1 MVDFVRHRSTMIGMG
16 LIGMGVI
23 GMGVIGM
30 GAISIGSATATI
42 GDTCVSFSLSMILSV
57 KRVCILGAV
66 YILNLA
72 FMGYGQGAFGQ
83 DSSSAIALLPQ
94 ASQGYVRVIDMP
106 RLRERWSTTELAKF
120 AKDPALKSFWE
131 DQRQDI
137 ETRLADAGWQLN
149 IEAAKLAEV
158 ASGEAVLSWISNPEN
173 RRKPYALA
181 LIVDVAGRT
190 KDTEALL
197 ASVDQQLKS
206 KGATAKSLKV
216 GGETV
221 LQYTLPRKPGELLLQ
236 ETFYSVAKDRLIA
249 SDDLALVGKMLAA
262 QAKPS
267 TDSLSLDADYQTAIQ
282 RVDGL
287 LNSGEIEYF
296 VRPIGLAR
304 VIREISGKR
313 EGSRSTDVLKVLEDQ
328 GFGHFRAVAGRVAV
342 GQGGLDMLHQ
352 GAVLAPKPLPGSA
365 SIVNTPNEVSWT
377 LPDWIGGDVSTLVN
391 ICWNIQESF
400 WKSEGLMDGLADS
413 PGVFKQFVKGMA
425 ENETGP
431 KVDIAKEVLPYLTN
445 DIISMSDCKEPIT
458 VDSRRTMI
466 ALRVTEPEKLFKV
479 LERVMNNEPDAKLVE
494 FNGHK
499 LWKVVREDSDEALEI
514 SGGDLGS
521 DFGDFGDQPT
531 QSKAEEE
538 PWLSNWAITIYGDRL
553 MFASHA
559 ELIQDSIV
567 QAKSGNP
574 SPLANDIEYVR
585 ARKKI
590 EELANGRNGCS
601 WQVLRSDLSYRVQYE
616 LFREGKLPQSQSM
629 AATILERLTQPKKEL
644 RGKEKQRID
653 GTKLPPFDQIRGYL
667 QPGGTMFESTED
679 GWIYTGFLLSAP
691 K

>member
-1 MVDFVRHRSTMIGMG
+1 M
-16 LIGMGVI
+16 
-23 GMGVIGM
+23 
-30 GAISIGSATATI
+30 
-42 GDTCVSFSLSMILSV
+42 SFSLSKIPSV
-57 KRVCILGAV
+57 KRFCLLSLV
-66 YILNLA
+66 YILNVA
-72 FMGYGQGAFGQ
+72 FLGYGPGVFGQ
-83 DSSSAIALLPQ
+83 ETTSVITLLPK
-94 ASQGYVRVIDMP
+94 AAQGYVRVIDMP
-106 RLRERWSTTELAKF
+106 RLRERWDTTELAKF

-149 IEAAKLAEV
+149 IEAARLVDV
-158 ASGEAVLSWISNPEN
+158 ASGEAVLSWIANPEN

-190 KDTEALL
+190 KDTEELL
-197 ASVDQQLKS
+197 ASVDKQLKG

-216 GGETV
+216 GAETV

-236 ETFYSVAKDRLIA
+236 ETFYSIAKDRLIA
-249 SDDLALVGKMLAA
+249 SDDLALVEKMLAA
-262 QAKPS
+262 QVKPS
-267 TDSLSLDADYQTAIQ
+267 ADSLVEDTDYQTAIK

-287 LNSGEIEYF
+287 LNRGEIEYF

-328 GFGHFRAVAGRVAV
+328 GFGHFRAVAGRVEV
-342 GQGGLDMLHQ
+342 GAEGMDMLHQ
-352 GAVLAPKPLPGSA
+352 GAVIAPKPLPGSA
-365 SIVNTPNEVSWT
+365 AIVNTPNEVSWK
-377 LPDWIGGDVSTLVN
+377 LPDWIGGDVSAMIN

-445 DIISMSDCKEPIT
+445 DIISLSDCKEPIT

-466 ALRVTEPEKLFKV
+466 ALRVLEPEKLFKV

-494 FNGHK
+494 FEGHK
-499 LWKVVREDSDEALEI
+499 LWKVVREDSAEGLEI
-514 SGGDLGS
+514 DAGDLGA
-521 DFGDFGDQPT
+521 DFGEFGDQPM
-531 QSKAEEE
+531 QSKPEDE
-538 PWLSNWAITIYGDRL
+538 PWLSNWAITIYGDQL

-559 ELIQDSIV
+559 ELIQDCIL
-567 QAKSGNP
+567 QAKSGKA
-574 SPLANDIEYVR
+574 SPLASDVEYVR
-585 ARKKI
+585 ARKAI
-590 EELANGRNGCS
+590 EQLANGRTGCS

-629 AATILERLTQPKKEL
+629 AATIMERLTQPKKEL
-644 RGKEKQRID
+644 RGKEKQQID

-667 QPGGTMFESTED
+667 QPGGMMFESTDD
-679 GWIYTGFLLSAP
+679 GWVYTGFLLSAP

>member
-1 MVDFVRHRSTMIGMG
+1 M
-16 LIGMGVI
+16 
-23 GMGVIGM
+23 
-30 GAISIGSATATI
+30 
-42 GDTCVSFSLSMILSV
+42 SFSLSKIPSV
-57 KRVCILGAV
+57 KRFCLLSLV
-66 YILNLA
+66 YILNLV
-72 FMGYGQGAFGQ
+72 FLGYGQAVIGQ
-83 DSSSAIALLPQ
+83 ETTSVITLLPK
-94 ASQGYVRVIDMP
+94 AAQGYVRVIDMP
-106 RLRERWSTTELAKF
+106 RLRERWDTTELAKF

-149 IEAAKLAEV
+149 IEAARLVDV
-158 ASGEAVLSWISNPEN
+158 ASGEAVLSWIANPEN

-190 KDTEALL
+190 KDTEELL
-197 ASVDQQLKS
+197 ASVDKQLKG

-216 GGETV
+216 GAETV

-236 ETFYSVAKDRLIA
+236 ETFYSIAKDRLIA
-249 SDDLALVGKMLAA
+249 SDDLALVEKMLAA
-262 QAKPS
+262 QVKPS
-267 TDSLSLDADYQTAIQ
+267 ADSLVEDTDYQTAIK

-287 LNSGEIEYF
+287 LNRGEIEYF

-328 GFGHFRAVAGRVAV
+328 GFGHFRAVAGRVEV
-342 GQGGLDMLHQ
+342 GAEGMDMLHQ
-352 GAVLAPKPLPGSA
+352 GAVIAPKPLPGSA
-365 SIVNTPNEVSWT
+365 AIVNTPNEVSWK
-377 LPDWIGGDVSTLVN
+377 LPDWIGGDVSAMIN

-445 DIISMSDCKEPIT
+445 DIISLSDCKEPIT

-466 ALRVTEPEKLFKV
+466 ALRVLEPEKLFKV

-494 FNGHK
+494 FEGHK
-499 LWKVVREDSDEALEI
+499 LWKVVREDSAEGLEI
-514 SGGDLGS
+514 DAGDLGA
-521 DFGDFGDQPT
+521 DFGEFGDQPM
-531 QSKAEEE
+531 QSKPEDE
-538 PWLSNWAITIYGDRL
+538 PWLSNWAITIYGDQL

-559 ELIQDSIV
+559 ELIQDCIL
-567 QAKSGNP
+567 QAKSGKP
-574 SPLANDIEYVR
+574 SPLASDVEYVR
-585 ARKKI
+585 ARQAI
-590 EELANGRNGCS
+590 EQLANGRTGCS

-629 AATILERLTQPKKEL
+629 AATIMERLTQPKKEL
-644 RGKEKQRID
+644 RGKEKQQID

-667 QPGGTMFESTED
+667 QPGGMMFESTDD
-679 GWIYTGFLLSAP
+679 GWVYTGFLLSAP

>member
-1 MVDFVRHRSTMIGMG
+1 M
-16 LIGMGVI
+16 
-23 GMGVIGM
+23 
-30 GAISIGSATATI
+30 
-42 GDTCVSFSLSMILSV
+42 SFSLSKIPSV
-57 KRVCILGAV
+57 KRFCLLSLV
-66 YILNLA
+66 YILNVVFL
-72 FMGYGQGAFGQ
+72 GYGQGVIGQ
-83 DSSSAIALLPQ
+83 ETTSVITLLPK
-94 ASQGYVRVIDMP
+94 AAQGYVRVIDMP
-106 RLRERWSTTELAKF
+106 RLRERWDTTELAKF

-149 IEAAKLAEV
+149 IEAARLVDV
-158 ASGEAVLSWISNPEN
+158 ASGEAVLSWIANPEN

-190 KDTEALL
+190 KDTEEML
-197 ASVDQQLKS
+197 ASVDKQLKG

-216 GGETV
+216 GAETV

-236 ETFYSVAKDRLIA
+236 ETFYSIAKDRLIA
-249 SDDLALVGKMLAA
+249 SDDLALVEKMLAA
-262 QAKPS
+262 QVKPS
-267 TDSLSLDADYQTAIQ
+267 ADSLVEDTDYQTAIK

-287 LNSGEIEYF
+287 LNRGEIEYF

-328 GFGHFRAVAGRVAV
+328 GFGHFRAVAGRVEV
-342 GQGGLDMLHQ
+342 GADGMDMLHQ
-352 GAVLAPKPLPGSA
+352 GAVIAPKPLPGSA
-365 SIVNTPNEVSWT
+365 AIVNTPNEVSWK
-377 LPDWIGGDVSTLVN
+377 LPDWIGGDVSAMIN

-445 DIISMSDCKEPIT
+445 DIISLSDCKEPIT

-466 ALRVTEPEKLFKV
+466 ALRVLEPEKLFKV

-494 FNGHK
+494 FEGHK
-499 LWKVVREDSDEALEI
+499 LWKVVREDSAEGLEI
-514 SGGDLGS
+514 DAGDLGA
-521 DFGDFGDQPT
+521 DFGEFGDQPM
-531 QSKAEEE
+531 QSKPEDE
-538 PWLSNWAITIYGDRL
+538 PWLSNWAITIYGDQL

-559 ELIQDSIV
+559 ELIQDCIL
-567 QAKSGNP
+567 QAKSGKP
-574 SPLANDIEYVR
+574 SPLASDVEYVR
-585 ARKKI
+585 ARQAI
-590 EELANGRNGCS
+590 EQLANGRTGCS

-629 AATILERLTQPKKEL
+629 AATIMERLTQPKKEL
-644 RGKEKQRID
+644 RGKEKQQID

-667 QPGGTMFESTED
+667 QPGGMMFESTDD
-679 GWIYTGFLLSAP
+679 GWVYTGFLLSAP

>member
-1 MVDFVRHRSTMIGMG
+1 MG
-16 LIGMGVI
+16 QESSGV
-23 GMGVIGM
+23 V
-30 GAISIGSATATI
+30 
-42 GDTCVSFSLSMILSV
+42 
-57 KRVCILGAV
+57 
-66 YILNLA
+66 N
-72 FMGYGQGAFGQ
+72 
-83 DSSSAIALLPQ
+83 LLPK
-94 ASQGYVRVIDMP
+94 AAQGYVRVIDMP
-106 RLRERWSTTELAKF
+106 RLRERWDTTELAKF
-120 AKDPALKSFWE
+120 AKDPALKSFWD

-137 ETRLADAGWQLN
+137 ESRLADAGWQLN
-149 IEAAKLAEV
+149 IEAAKLVDV
-158 ASGEAVLSWISNPEN
+158 ASGEAVLSWIANPEN

-181 LIVDVAGRT
+181 LVVDVAGRT
-190 KDTEALL
+190 KDTEELL
-197 ASVDQQLKS
+197 ASIDKQLKG
-206 KGATAKSLKV
+206 KGATAKSLKI
-216 GGETV
+216 GAETV

-249 SDDLALVGKMLAA
+249 SDDLALVEKMLAA
-262 QAKPS
+262 QVKPS
-267 TDSLSLDADYQTAIQ
+267 TDRLSEDADYQTAIK

-287 LNSGEIEYF
+287 LDQGEIEYF

-328 GFGHFRAVAGRVAV
+328 GFGHFRAVAGRVEV
-342 GQGGLDMLHQ
+342 GANGMDMLHQ
-352 GAVLAPKPLPGSA
+352 GAVIAPKPLPGSA
-365 SIVNTPNEVSWT
+365 AIVNTPNEVSWT
-377 LPDWIGGDVSTLVN
+377 LPDWIGGDVSAIVN

-431 KVDIAKEVLPYLTN
+431 KVDIAKEVLPFLTN

-479 LERVMNNEPDAKLVE
+479 LERVMNNEPDAKLIE
-494 FNGHK
+494 FEGHK
-499 LWKVVREDSDEALEI
+499 LWKVVREDSIEGLEI
-514 SGGDLGS
+514 DAGDLGA
-521 DFGDFGDQPT
+521 DFGEFGDQPM
-531 QSKAEEE
+531 QSKPEDE

-559 ELIQDSIV
+559 ELIQDSIL
-567 QAKSGNP
+567 QAKSGKP
-574 SPLANDIEYVR
+574 SPLASDMEYVR
-585 ARKKI
+585 ARKVI
-590 EELANGRNGCS
+590 EELANGRTGCS

-629 AATILERLTQPKKEL
+629 AATIMERLTQPKKEL
-644 RGKEKQRID
+644 RGKEKQQID

-667 QPGGTMFESTED
+667 QPGGMMFESTDD
-679 GWIYTGFLLSAP
+679 GWVYTGFLLSAP
-691 K
+691 Q

>member
-1 MVDFVRHRSTMIGMG
+1 M
-16 LIGMGVI
+16 
-23 GMGVIGM
+23 
-30 GAISIGSATATI
+30 
-42 GDTCVSFSLSMILSV
+42 SFSLSMIPSV
-57 KRVCILGAV
+57 KRVCVLSAV
-66 YILNLA
+66 CILNLA
-72 FMGYGQGAFGQ
+72 FTGYEPAAMGQE
-83 DSSSAIALLPQ
+83 SSGVVNLLPK
-94 ASQGYVRVIDMP
+94 AAQGYVRVIDMP
-106 RLRERWSTTELAKF
+106 RLRERWDTTELAKF
-120 AKDPALKSFWE
+120 AKDPALKSFWD

-137 ETRLADAGWQLN
+137 ESRLADAGWQLN
-149 IEAAKLAEV
+149 IEAAKLVDV
-158 ASGEAVLSWISNPEN
+158 ASGEAVLSWIANPEN

-181 LIVDVAGRT
+181 LVVDVAGRT
-190 KDTEALL
+190 KDTEELL
-197 ASVDQQLKS
+197 ASIDKQLKG
-206 KGATAKSLKV
+206 KGATAKSLKI
-216 GGETV
+216 GAETV

-249 SDDLALVGKMLAA
+249 SDDLALVEKMLAA
-262 QAKPS
+262 QVKPS
-267 TDSLSLDADYQTAIQ
+267 TDSLSEDADYQTAIK

-287 LNSGEIEYF
+287 LDQGEIEYF

-328 GFGHFRAVAGRVAV
+328 GFGHFRAVAGRVEV
-342 GQGGLDMLHQ
+342 GANGMDMLHQ
-352 GAVLAPKPLPGSA
+352 GAVIAPKPLPGSA
-365 SIVNTPNEVSWT
+365 AIVNTPNEVSWT
-377 LPDWIGGDVSTLVN
+377 LPDWIGGDVSAIVN

-431 KVDIAKEVLPYLTN
+431 KVDIAKEVLPFLTN

-466 ALRVTEPEKLFKV
+466 ALRVSEPEKLFKV
-479 LERVMNNEPDAKLVE
+479 LERVMNNEPDAKLIE
-494 FNGHK
+494 FEGHK
-499 LWKVVREDSDEALEI
+499 LWKVVREDSVEGLEI
-514 SGGDLGS
+514 DAGDLGA
-521 DFGDFGDQPT
+521 DFGEFGDQPM
-531 QSKAEEE
+531 QSKPEDE

-574 SPLANDIEYVR
+574 SPLASDMEYVR
-585 ARKKI
+585 ARKAI
-590 EELANGRNGCS
+590 EGLANGRTGCS

-629 AATILERLTQPKKEL
+629 TATIMERLTQPKKEL
-644 RGKEKQRID
+644 RGKEKQQID

-667 QPGGTMFESTED
+667 QPGGLMFESTDD
-679 GWIYTGFLLSAP
+679 GWVYTGFLLSAP
-691 K
+691 Q

>member
-1 MVDFVRHRSTMIGMG
+1 M
-16 LIGMGVI
+16 
-23 GMGVIGM
+23 
-30 GAISIGSATATI
+30 
-42 GDTCVSFSLSMILSV
+42 SFSLSKIPSV
-57 KRVCILGAV
+57 KRFCLLSLV
-66 YILNLA
+66 YILNVVFL
-72 FMGYGQGAFGQ
+72 GYGQGVIGQ
-83 DSSSAIALLPQ
+83 ETTSVITLLPK
-94 ASQGYVRVIDMP
+94 AAQGYVRVIDMP
-106 RLRERWSTTELAKF
+106 RLRERWDTTELAKF

-149 IEAAKLAEV
+149 IEAARLVDV
-158 ASGEAVLSWISNPEN
+158 ASGEAVLSWIANPEN

-190 KDTEALL
+190 KDTEEML
-197 ASVDQQLKS
+197 ASVDKQLKG

-216 GGETV
+216 GAETV

-236 ETFYSVAKDRLIA
+236 ETFYSIAKDRLIA
-249 SDDLALVGKMLAA
+249 SDDLALVEKMLAA
-262 QAKPS
+262 QVKPS
-267 TDSLSLDADYQTAIQ
+267 ADSLVEDTDYQTAIK

-287 LNSGEIEYF
+287 LNRGEIEYF

-328 GFGHFRAVAGRVAV
+328 GFGHFRAVAGRVEV
-342 GQGGLDMLHQ
+342 GADGMDMLHQ
-352 GAVLAPKPLPGSA
+352 GAVIAPKPLPGSA
-365 SIVNTPNEVSWT
+365 AIVNTPNEVSWK
-377 LPDWIGGDVSTLVN
+377 LPDWIGGDVSAMIN

-445 DIISMSDCKEPIT
+445 DIISLSDCKEPIT

-466 ALRVTEPEKLFKV
+466 ALRVLEPEKLFKV

-494 FNGHK
+494 FEGHK
-499 LWKVVREDSDEALEI
+499 LWKVVREDSAEGLEI
-514 SGGDLGS
+514 DAGDLGA
-521 DFGDFGDQPT
+521 DFGEFGDQPM
-531 QSKAEEE
+531 QSKPEDE
-538 PWLSNWAITIYGDRL
+538 PWLSNWAITIYGDQL

-559 ELIQDSIV
+559 ELIQDCIL
-567 QAKSGNP
+567 QAKSGKP
-574 SPLANDIEYVR
+574 SPLASDVEYVR
-585 ARKKI
+585 ARKAI
-590 EELANGRNGCS
+590 EQLANGRTGCS

-629 AATILERLTQPKKEL
+629 AATIMERLTQPKKEL
-644 RGKEKQRID
+644 RGKEKQQID

-667 QPGGTMFESTED
+667 QPGGMMFESTDD
-679 GWIYTGFLLSAP
+679 GWVYTGFLLSAP

>member
-1 MVDFVRHRSTMIGMG
+1 M
-16 LIGMGVI
+16 
-23 GMGVIGM
+23 
-30 GAISIGSATATI
+30 
-42 GDTCVSFSLSMILSV
+42 SFSLSMILSV
-57 KRVCILGAV
+57 KRVCVLGAV
-66 YILNLA
+66 YILNFA
-72 FMGYGQGAFGQ
+72 FIGYEGTASGQ
-83 DSSSAIALLPQ
+83 DSSSVVNMLPK
-94 ASQGYVRVIDMP
+94 AAQGYVRVIDMP
-106 RLRERWSTTELAKF
+106 RLRERWDKTELAKF

-149 IEAAKLAEV
+149 IEAAKLVDV
-158 ASGEAVLSWISNPEN
+158 ASGEAVLSWIANPEN

-181 LIVDVAGRT
+181 LIVDVAGRS
-190 KDTEALL
+190 KDTEELL
-197 ASVDQQLKS
+197 GSVDKQLKA
-206 KGATAKSLKV
+206 KGATAKSLKIA
-216 GGETV
+216 GESV

-249 SDDLALVGKMLAA
+249 SDDLALVEKMLAA
-262 QAKPS
+262 QVKPS
-267 TDSLSLDADYQTAIQ
+267 ADSLTEDADYQTAIK

-287 LNSGEIEYF
+287 LNRGEIEYF

-328 GFGHFRAVAGRVAV
+328 GFGNFKAVAGRVEVAAD
-342 GQGGLDMLHQ
+342 GMDMLHQ
-352 GAVLAPKPLPGSA
+352 GAVIAPKPLPGSA
-365 SIVNTPNEVSWT
+365 AIVNTPNEVSWT
-377 LPDWIGGDVSTLVN
+377 LPDWIVGDVSAIVN
-391 ICWNIQESF
+391 ICWNIQDSF

-494 FNGHK
+494 FEGHK
-499 LWKVVREDSDEALEI
+499 LWKVVREDSGEALDI
-514 SGGDLGS
+514 DAGDLGA
-521 DFGDFGDQPT
+521 DFGEFGDQPM
-531 QSKAEEE
+531 QSKPEDE
-538 PWLSNWAITIYGDRL
+538 PWLSNWAITIYGDQL

-567 QAKSGNP
+567 QAKSGKP
-574 SPLANDIEYVR
+574 SPLASDVEYVR
-585 ARKKI
+585 ARKAI
-590 EELANGRNGCS
+590 EQLANGRNGCS

-629 AATILERLTQPKKEL
+629 VATIMERLTQPKKEL
-644 RGKEKQRID
+644 RGKEKQQID

-667 QPGGTMFESTED
+667 QPGGMMFESTDD
-679 GWIYTGFLLSAP
+679 GWVYTGFLLSAP
-691 K
+691 Q

>member
-1 MVDFVRHRSTMIGMG
+1 M
-16 LIGMGVI
+16 
-23 GMGVIGM
+23 
-30 GAISIGSATATI
+30 
-42 GDTCVSFSLSMILSV
+42 SFSLSKIPSV
-57 KRVCILGAV
+57 KRFCLFSLV
-66 YILNLA
+66 YILNVVFL
-72 FMGYGQGAFGQ
+72 GYGQGVIGQ
-83 DSSSAIALLPQ
+83 ETASVITLLPK
-94 ASQGYVRVIDMP
+94 AAQGYVRVIDMP
-106 RLRERWSTTELAKF
+106 RLRERWDTTELAKF

-149 IEAAKLAEV
+149 IEAARLVDV
-158 ASGEAVLSWISNPEN
+158 ASGEAVLSWIANPEN

-190 KDTEALL
+190 KDTEEML
-197 ASVDQQLKS
+197 ASVDKQLKG

-216 GGETV
+216 GAETV

-236 ETFYSVAKDRLIA
+236 ETFYSIAKDRLIA
-249 SDDLALVGKMLAA
+249 SDDLALVEKMLAA
-262 QAKPS
+262 QVKPS
-267 TDSLSLDADYQTAIQ
+267 ADSLVEDTDYQTAIK

-287 LNSGEIEYF
+287 LNRGEIEYF

-328 GFGHFRAVAGRVAV
+328 GFGHFRAVAGRVEV
-342 GQGGLDMLHQ
+342 GADGMDMLHQ
-352 GAVLAPKPLPGSA
+352 GAVIAPKPLPGSA
-365 SIVNTPNEVSWT
+365 AIVNTPNEVSWK
-377 LPDWIGGDVSTLVN
+377 LPDWIGGDVSAMIN

-445 DIISMSDCKEPIT
+445 DIISLSDCKEPIT

-466 ALRVTEPEKLFKV
+466 ALRVLEPEKLFKV

-494 FNGHK
+494 FEGHK
-499 LWKVVREDSDEALEI
+499 LWKVVREDSAEGLEI
-514 SGGDLGS
+514 DAGDLGA
-521 DFGDFGDQPT
+521 DFGEFGDQPM
-531 QSKAEEE
+531 QSKPEDE
-538 PWLSNWAITIYGDRL
+538 PWLSNWAITIYGDQL

-559 ELIQDSIV
+559 ELIQDCIL
-567 QAKSGNP
+567 QAKSGKP
-574 SPLANDIEYVR
+574 SPLASDVEYVR
-585 ARKKI
+585 ARKAI
-590 EELANGRNGCS
+590 EQLANGRTGCS

-629 AATILERLTQPKKEL
+629 AATIMERLTQPKKEL
-644 RGKEKQRID
+644 RGKEKQQID

-667 QPGGTMFESTED
+667 QPGGMMFESTDD
-679 GWIYTGFLLSAP
+679 GWVYTGFLLSAP

>member
-1 MVDFVRHRSTMIGMG
+1 M
-16 LIGMGVI
+16 
-23 GMGVIGM
+23 
-30 GAISIGSATATI
+30 
-42 GDTCVSFSLSMILSV
+42 SFSLSKIPSV
-57 KRVCILGAV
+57 KRFCLLSLV
-66 YILNLA
+66 YILNVVFL
-72 FMGYGQGAFGQ
+72 GYGPGVFGQ
-83 DSSSAIALLPQ
+83 ETTSVITLLPK
-94 ASQGYVRVIDMP
+94 AAQGYVRVIDMP
-106 RLRERWSTTELAKF
+106 RLRERWDTTELAKF

-149 IEAAKLAEV
+149 IEAARLVDV
-158 ASGEAVLSWISNPEN
+158 ASGEAVLSWIANPEN

-190 KDTEALL
+190 KDTEELL
-197 ASVDQQLKS
+197 ASVDKQLKG

-216 GGETV
+216 GAETV

-236 ETFYSVAKDRLIA
+236 ETFYSIAKDRLIA
-249 SDDLALVGKMLAA
+249 SDDLALVEKMLAA
-262 QAKPS
+262 QVKPS
-267 TDSLSLDADYQTAIQ
+267 ADSLVEDTDYQTAIK

-287 LNSGEIEYF
+287 LNRGEIEYF

-328 GFGHFRAVAGRVAV
+328 GFGHFRAVAGRVEV
-342 GQGGLDMLHQ
+342 GAEGMDMLHQ
-352 GAVLAPKPLPGSA
+352 GAVIAPKPLPGSA
-365 SIVNTPNEVSWT
+365 AIVNTPNEVSWK
-377 LPDWIGGDVSTLVN
+377 LPDWIGGDVSAMIN

-445 DIISMSDCKEPIT
+445 DIISLSDCKEPIT

-466 ALRVTEPEKLFKV
+466 ALRVLEPAKLFKV

-494 FNGHK
+494 FEGHK
-499 LWKVVREDSDEALEI
+499 LWKVVREDSAEGLEI
-514 SGGDLGS
+514 DAGDLGA
-521 DFGDFGDQPT
+521 DFGEFGDQPM
-531 QSKAEEE
+531 QSKPEDE
-538 PWLSNWAITIYGDRL
+538 PWLSNWAITIYGDQL

-559 ELIQDSIV
+559 ELIQDCIL
-567 QAKSGNP
+567 QAKSGKP
-574 SPLANDIEYVR
+574 SPLASDVEYVR
-585 ARKKI
+585 ARKAI
-590 EELANGRNGCS
+590 EQLANGRTGCS

-629 AATILERLTQPKKEL
+629 AATIMERLTQPKKEL
-644 RGKEKQRID
+644 RGKEKQQID

-667 QPGGTMFESTED
+667 QPGGMMFESTDD
-679 GWIYTGFLLSAP
+679 GWVYTGFLLSAP

>member
-1 MVDFVRHRSTMIGMG
+1 M
-16 LIGMGVI
+16 
-23 GMGVIGM
+23 
-30 GAISIGSATATI
+30 
-42 GDTCVSFSLSMILSV
+42 SFSLSMIPSV
-57 KRVCILGAV
+57 KRVCVLSAV

-72 FMGYGQGAFGQ
+72 FTGYEPAAMGQE
-83 DSSSAIALLPQ
+83 SSGVVSLLPK
-94 ASQGYVRVIDMP
+94 AAQGYVRVIDMP
-106 RLRERWSTTELAKF
+106 RLRERWDTTELAKF
-120 AKDPALKSFWE
+120 AKDPALKSFWD

-137 ETRLADAGWQLN
+137 ESRLADAGWQLN
-149 IEAAKLAEV
+149 IEAAKLVDV
-158 ASGEAVLSWISNPEN
+158 ASGEAVLSWIANPEN

-181 LIVDVAGRT
+181 LVVDVAGRT
-190 KDTEALL
+190 KDTEELL
-197 ASVDQQLKS
+197 ASVDKQLKA
-206 KGATAKSLKV
+206 KGATAKSLKM
-216 GGETV
+216 GAETV

-249 SDDLALVGKMLAA
+249 SDDLALVEKMLAA
-262 QAKPS
+262 QVKPS
-267 TDSLSLDADYQTAIQ
+267 TDSLSEDADYQTAIK

-287 LNSGEIEYF
+287 LDQGEIEYF

-328 GFGHFRAVAGRVAV
+328 GFGHFRAVAGRVEV
-342 GQGGLDMLHQ
+342 GANGMDMLHQ
-352 GAVLAPKPLPGSA
+352 GAVIAPKPLPGSA
-365 SIVNTPNEVSWT
+365 AIVNTPNEVSWT
-377 LPDWIGGDVSTLVN
+377 LPDWIGGDVSAIVN

-466 ALRVTEPEKLFKV
+466 ALRVSEPEKLFKV
-479 LERVMNNEPDAKLVE
+479 LERVMNNEPDAKLIE
-494 FNGHK
+494 FEGHK
-499 LWKVVREDSDEALEI
+499 LWKVVREDSVEGLEI
-514 SGGDLGS
+514 DAGDLGA
-521 DFGDFGDQPT
+521 DFGEFGDQPM
-531 QSKAEEE
+531 QSKPEDE

-574 SPLANDIEYVR
+574 SPLASDMEYVR
-585 ARKKI
+585 ARKVI
-590 EELANGRNGCS
+590 EELANGRTGCS

-629 AATILERLTQPKKEL
+629 AATIMERLTQPKKEL
-644 RGKEKQRID
+644 RGKEKQQID

-667 QPGGTMFESTED
+667 QPGGMMFESTDD
-679 GWIYTGFLLSAP
+679 GWVYTGFLLSAP
-691 K
+691 Q

>member
-1 MVDFVRHRSTMIGMG
+1 M
-16 LIGMGVI
+16 
-23 GMGVIGM
+23 
-30 GAISIGSATATI
+30 
-42 GDTCVSFSLSMILSV
+42 SFSLSKIPSV
-57 KRVCILGAV
+57 KRFCLLSLV
-66 YILNLA
+66 YILNVVFL
-72 FMGYGQGAFGQ
+72 GYGQGVIGQ
-83 DSSSAIALLPQ
+83 ETTSVITLLPK
-94 ASQGYVRVIDMP
+94 AAQGYVRVIDMP
-106 RLRERWSTTELAKF
+106 RLRERWDTTELAKF

-149 IEAAKLAEV
+149 IEAARLVDV
-158 ASGEAVLSWISNPEN
+158 ASGEAVLSWIANPEN

-190 KDTEALL
+190 KDTEEML
-197 ASVDQQLKS
+197 ASVDKQLKG

-216 GGETV
+216 GAETV

-236 ETFYSVAKDRLIA
+236 ETFYSIAKDRLIA
-249 SDDLALVGKMLAA
+249 SDDLALVEKMLAA
-262 QAKPS
+262 QVKPS
-267 TDSLSLDADYQTAIQ
+267 ADSLVEDTDYQTAIK

-287 LNSGEIEYF
+287 LNRGEIEYF

-328 GFGHFRAVAGRVAV
+328 GFGHFRAVAGRVEV
-342 GQGGLDMLHQ
+342 GADGMDMLHQ
-352 GAVLAPKPLPGSA
+352 GAVIAPKPLPGSA
-365 SIVNTPNEVSWT
+365 AIVNTPNEVSWK
-377 LPDWIGGDVSTLVN
+377 LPDWIGGDVSAMIN

-431 KVDIAKEVLPYLTN
+431 KVDIAKEVLPFLTN
-445 DIISMSDCKEPIT
+445 DIISLSDCKEPIT

-466 ALRVTEPEKLFKV
+466 ALRVLEPEKLFKV

-494 FNGHK
+494 FEGHK
-499 LWKVVREDSDEALEI
+499 LWKVVREDSAEGLEI
-514 SGGDLGS
+514 DAGDLGA
-521 DFGDFGDQPT
+521 DFGEFGDQPM
-531 QSKAEEE
+531 QSKPEDE
-538 PWLSNWAITIYGDRL
+538 PWLSNWAITIYGDQL

-559 ELIQDSIV
+559 ELIQDCIL
-567 QAKSGNP
+567 QAKSGKP
-574 SPLANDIEYVR
+574 SPLASDVEYVR
-585 ARKKI
+585 ARQAI
-590 EELANGRNGCS
+590 EQLANGRTGCS

-629 AATILERLTQPKKEL
+629 AATIMERLTQPKKEL
-644 RGKEKQRID
+644 RGKEKQQID

-667 QPGGTMFESTED
+667 QPGGMMFESTDD
-679 GWIYTGFLLSAP
+679 GWVYTGFLLSAP

>member
-1 MVDFVRHRSTMIGMG
+1 M
-16 LIGMGVI
+16 
-23 GMGVIGM
+23 
-30 GAISIGSATATI
+30 
-42 GDTCVSFSLSMILSV
+42 SFSLSMIPSV
-57 KRVCILGAV
+57 KRVCVLSAV

-72 FMGYGQGAFGQ
+72 FIGYEPVAFGQ
-83 DSSSAIALLPQ
+83 ESSGVVSLLPK
-94 ASQGYVRVIDMP
+94 AAQGYVRVIDMP
-106 RLRERWSTTELAKF
+106 RLRERWDTTELAKF
-120 AKDPALKSFWE
+120 AKDPALKSFWD

-137 ETRLADAGWQLN
+137 ESRLADAGWQLN
-149 IEAAKLAEV
+149 IEAAKLVDV
-158 ASGEAVLSWISNPEN
+158 ASGEAVLSWIANPEN

-181 LIVDVAGRT
+181 LVVDVAGRT
-190 KDTEALL
+190 KDTEGLL
-197 ASVDQQLKS
+197 ASIDKQLKA
-206 KGATAKSLKV
+206 KGATAKSLKI
-216 GGETV
+216 GAETV

-236 ETFYSVAKDRLIA
+236 ETFYSVAQDRLIA
-249 SDDLALVGKMLAA
+249 SDDLALVEKMLAA
-262 QAKPS
+262 QVKPS
-267 TDSLSLDADYQTAIQ
+267 TDSLSEDADYQTAIK

-287 LNSGEIEYF
+287 LDQGEIEYF

-328 GFGHFRAVAGRVAV
+328 GFGHFRAVAGRVEV
-342 GQGGLDMLHQ
+342 GANGMDMLHQ
-352 GAVLAPKPLPGSA
+352 GAVIAPKPLPGSA
-365 SIVNTPNEVSWT
+365 AIVNTPNEVSWT
-377 LPDWIGGDVSTLVN
+377 LPDWIGGDVSAIVN

-479 LERVMNNEPDAKLVE
+479 LERVMNNEPDAKLLE
-494 FNGHK
+494 FEGHK
-499 LWKVVREDSDEALEI
+499 LWKVVREDSVEGLEI
-514 SGGDLGS
+514 DAGDLGA
-521 DFGDFGDQPT
+521 DFGEFGDQPM
-531 QSKAEEE
+531 QSKPEDE

-559 ELIQDSIV
+559 ELIQDSIL
-567 QAKSGNP
+567 QAKSGKP
-574 SPLANDIEYVR
+574 SPLASDIEYVR
-585 ARKKI
+585 ARKAI
-590 EELANGRNGCS
+590 EELANGRTGCS

-629 AATILERLTQPKKEL
+629 AATIMERLTQPKKEL
-644 RGKEKQRID
+644 RGKEKQQID

-667 QPGGTMFESTED
+667 QPGGMMFESTDD
-679 GWIYTGFLLSAP
+679 GWVYTGFLLSAP

>member
-1 MVDFVRHRSTMIGMG
+1 M
-16 LIGMGVI
+16 
-23 GMGVIGM
+23 
-30 GAISIGSATATI
+30 
-42 GDTCVSFSLSMILSV
+42 SFSLSKIPSV
-57 KRVCILGAV
+57 KRFCLLSLV
-66 YILNLA
+66 YILNVVFL
-72 FMGYGQGAFGQ
+72 GYGQGVIGQ
-83 DSSSAIALLPQ
+83 ETASVITLLPK
-94 ASQGYVRVIDMP
+94 AAQGYVRVIDMP
-106 RLRERWSTTELAKF
+106 RLRERWDTTELAKF

-149 IEAAKLAEV
+149 IEAARLVDV
-158 ASGEAVLSWISNPEN
+158 ASGEAVLSWIANPEN

-190 KDTEALL
+190 KDTEEML
-197 ASVDQQLKS
+197 ASVDKQLKG

-216 GGETV
+216 GAETV

-236 ETFYSVAKDRLIA
+236 ETFYSIAKDRLIA
-249 SDDLALVGKMLAA
+249 SDDLALVEKMLAA
-262 QAKPS
+262 QVKPS
-267 TDSLSLDADYQTAIQ
+267 ADSLVEDTDYQTAIK

-287 LNSGEIEYF
+287 LNRGEIEYF

-328 GFGHFRAVAGRVAV
+328 GFGHFRAVAGRVEV
-342 GQGGLDMLHQ
+342 GADGMDMLHQ
-352 GAVLAPKPLPGSA
+352 GAVIAPKPLPGSA
-365 SIVNTPNEVSWT
+365 AIVNTPNEVSWK
-377 LPDWIGGDVSTLVN
+377 LPDWIGGDVSAMIN

-445 DIISMSDCKEPIT
+445 DIISLSDCKEPIT

-466 ALRVTEPEKLFKV
+466 ALRVLEPEKLFKV

-494 FNGHK
+494 FEGHK
-499 LWKVVREDSDEALEI
+499 LWKVVREDSAEGLEI
-514 SGGDLGS
+514 DAGDLGA
-521 DFGDFGDQPT
+521 DFGEFGDQPM
-531 QSKAEEE
+531 QSKPEDE
-538 PWLSNWAITIYGDRL
+538 PWLSNWAITIYGDQL

-559 ELIQDSIV
+559 ELIQDCIL
-567 QAKSGNP
+567 QAKSGKP
-574 SPLANDIEYVR
+574 SPLASDVEYVR
-585 ARKKI
+585 ARKAI
-590 EELANGRNGCS
+590 EQLANGRTGCS

-629 AATILERLTQPKKEL
+629 AATIMERLTQPKKEL
-644 RGKEKQRID
+644 RGKEKQQID

-667 QPGGTMFESTED
+667 QPGGMMFESTDD
-679 GWIYTGFLLSAP
+679 GWVYTGFLLSAP

>member
-1 MVDFVRHRSTMIGMG
+1 MIP
-16 LIGMGVI
+16 
-23 GMGVIGM
+23 
-30 GAISIGSATATI
+30 
-42 GDTCVSFSLSMILSV
+42 SV
-57 KRVCILGAV
+57 KRVCVLSAV

-72 FMGYGQGAFGQ
+72 FIGYEPVAFGQ
-83 DSSSAIALLPQ
+83 ESSGVVSLLPK
-94 ASQGYVRVIDMP
+94 AAQGYVRVIDMP
-106 RLRERWSTTELAKF
+106 RLRERWDTTELAKF
-120 AKDPALKSFWE
+120 AKDPALKSFWD

-137 ETRLADAGWQLN
+137 ESRLADAGWQLN
-149 IEAAKLAEV
+149 IEAAKLVDV
-158 ASGEAVLSWISNPEN
+158 ASGEAVLSWIANPEN

-181 LIVDVAGRT
+181 LVVDVAGRT
-190 KDTEALL
+190 KDTEGLL
-197 ASVDQQLKS
+197 ASIDKQLKA
-206 KGATAKSLKV
+206 KGATAKSLKI
-216 GGETV
+216 GAETV

-236 ETFYSVAKDRLIA
+236 ETFYSVAQDRLIA
-249 SDDLALVGKMLAA
+249 SDDLALVEKMLAA
-262 QAKPS
+262 QVKPS
-267 TDSLSLDADYQTAIQ
+267 TDSLSEDADYQTAIK

-287 LNSGEIEYF
+287 LDQGEIEYF

-328 GFGHFRAVAGRVAV
+328 GFGHFRAVAGRVEV
-342 GQGGLDMLHQ
+342 GANGMDMLHQ
-352 GAVLAPKPLPGSA
+352 GAVIAPKPLPGSA
-365 SIVNTPNEVSWT
+365 AIVNTPNEVSWT
-377 LPDWIGGDVSTLVN
+377 LPDWIGGDVSAIVN

-479 LERVMNNEPDAKLVE
+479 LERVMNNEPDAKLLE
-494 FNGHK
+494 FEGHK
-499 LWKVVREDSDEALEI
+499 LWKVVREDSVEGLEI
-514 SGGDLGS
+514 DAGDLGA
-521 DFGDFGDQPT
+521 DFGEFGDQPM
-531 QSKAEEE
+531 QSKPEDE

-559 ELIQDSIV
+559 ELIQDSIL
-567 QAKSGNP
+567 QAKSGKP
-574 SPLANDIEYVR
+574 SPLASDIEYVR
-585 ARKKI
+585 ARKAI
-590 EELANGRNGCS
+590 EELANGRTGCS

-629 AATILERLTQPKKEL
+629 AATIMERLTQPKKEL
-644 RGKEKQRID
+644 RGKEKQQID

-667 QPGGTMFESTED
+667 QPGGMMFESTDD
-679 GWIYTGFLLSAP
+679 GWVYTGFLLSAP

>member
-1 MVDFVRHRSTMIGMG
+1 M
-16 LIGMGVI
+16 
-23 GMGVIGM
+23 
-30 GAISIGSATATI
+30 
-42 GDTCVSFSLSMILSV
+42 SFSLSMIPSV
-57 KRVCILGAV
+57 KRVCVLSAV

-72 FMGYGQGAFGQ
+72 FTGYEPAAMGQE
-83 DSSSAIALLPQ
+83 SSGVVSLLPK
-94 ASQGYVRVIDMP
+94 AAQGYVRVIDMP
-106 RLRERWSTTELAKF
+106 RLRERWDTTELAKF
-120 AKDPALKSFWE
+120 AKDPALKSFWD

-137 ETRLADAGWQLN
+137 ESRLADAGWQLN
-149 IEAAKLAEV
+149 IEAAKLVDV
-158 ASGEAVLSWISNPEN
+158 ASGEAVLSWIANPEN

-181 LIVDVAGRT
+181 LVVDVAGRT
-190 KDTEALL
+190 KDTEELL
-197 ASVDQQLKS
+197 ASVDKQLKA
-206 KGATAKSLKV
+206 KGATAKSLKI
-216 GGETV
+216 GAETV

-249 SDDLALVGKMLAA
+249 SDDLALVEKMLAA
-262 QAKPS
+262 QVKPS
-267 TDSLSLDADYQTAIQ
+267 TDSLSEDADYQTAIK

-287 LNSGEIEYF
+287 LDQGEIEYF

-328 GFGHFRAVAGRVAV
+328 GFGHFRAVAGRVEV
-342 GQGGLDMLHQ
+342 GANGMDMLHQ
-352 GAVLAPKPLPGSA
+352 GAVIAPKPLPGSA
-365 SIVNTPNEVSWT
+365 AIVNTPNEVSWT
-377 LPDWIGGDVSTLVN
+377 LPDWIGGDVSAIVN

-466 ALRVTEPEKLFKV
+466 ALRVSEPEKLFKV
-479 LERVMNNEPDAKLVE
+479 LERVMNNEPDAKLIE
-494 FNGHK
+494 FEGHK
-499 LWKVVREDSDEALEI
+499 LWKVVREDSVEGLEI
-514 SGGDLGS
+514 DAGDLGA
-521 DFGDFGDQPT
+521 DFGEFGDQPM
-531 QSKAEEE
+531 QSKPEDE

-574 SPLANDIEYVR
+574 SPLASDMEYVR
-585 ARKKI
+585 ARKVI
-590 EELANGRNGCS
+590 EELANGRTGCS

-629 AATILERLTQPKKEL
+629 AATIMERLTQPKKEL
-644 RGKEKQRID
+644 RGKEKQQID

-667 QPGGTMFESTED
+667 QPGGMMFESTDD
-679 GWIYTGFLLSAP
+679 GWVYTGFLLSAP
-691 K
+691 Q

>member
-1 MVDFVRHRSTMIGMG
+1 
-16 LIGMGVI
+16 
-23 GMGVIGM
+23 
-30 GAISIGSATATI
+30 
-42 GDTCVSFSLSMILSV
+42 VSFSLSKIPSV
-57 KRVCILGAV
+57 KRFCLLSLV
-66 YILNLA
+66 YILNVA
-72 FMGYGQGAFGQ
+72 FLGYGPGVFGQ
-83 DSSSAIALLPQ
+83 ETTSVITLLPK
-94 ASQGYVRVIDMP
+94 AAQGYVRVIDMP
-106 RLRERWSTTELAKF
+106 RLRERWDTTELAKF

-149 IEAAKLAEV
+149 IEAARLVDV
-158 ASGEAVLSWISNPEN
+158 ASGEAVLSWIANPEN

-190 KDTEALL
+190 KDTEELL
-197 ASVDQQLKS
+197 ASVDKQLKG

-216 GGETV
+216 GAETV

-236 ETFYSVAKDRLIA
+236 ETFYSIAKDRLIA
-249 SDDLALVGKMLAA
+249 SDDLALVEKMLAA
-262 QAKPS
+262 QVKPS
-267 TDSLSLDADYQTAIQ
+267 ADSLVEDTDYQTAIK

-287 LNSGEIEYF
+287 LNRGEIEYF

-328 GFGHFRAVAGRVAV
+328 GFGHFRAVAGRVEV
-342 GQGGLDMLHQ
+342 GAEGMDMLHQ
-352 GAVLAPKPLPGSA
+352 GAVIAPKPLPGSA
-365 SIVNTPNEVSWT
+365 AIVNTPNEVSWK
-377 LPDWIGGDVSTLVN
+377 LPDWIGGDVSAMIN

-445 DIISMSDCKEPIT
+445 DIISLSDCKEPIT

-466 ALRVTEPEKLFKV
+466 ALRVLEPEKLFKV

-494 FNGHK
+494 FEGHK
-499 LWKVVREDSDEALEI
+499 LWKVVREDSAEGLEI
-514 SGGDLGS
+514 DAGDLGA
-521 DFGDFGDQPT
+521 DFGEFGDQPM
-531 QSKAEEE
+531 QSKPEDE
-538 PWLSNWAITIYGDRL
+538 PWLSNWAITIYGDQL

-559 ELIQDSIV
+559 ELIQDCIL
-567 QAKSGNP
+567 QAKSGKA
-574 SPLANDIEYVR
+574 SPLASDVEYVR
-585 ARKKI
+585 ARKAI
-590 EELANGRNGCS
+590 EQLANGRTGCS

-629 AATILERLTQPKKEL
+629 AATIMERLTQPKKEL
-644 RGKEKQRID
+644 RGKEKQQID

-667 QPGGTMFESTED
+667 QPGGMMFESTDD
-679 GWIYTGFLLSAP
+679 GWVYTGFLLSAP

>member
-1 MVDFVRHRSTMIGMG
+1 M
-16 LIGMGVI
+16 
-23 GMGVIGM
+23 
-30 GAISIGSATATI
+30 
-42 GDTCVSFSLSMILSV
+42 SFSLSMIPSV
-57 KRVCILGAV
+57 KHVCVLGAV
-66 YILNLA
+66 YILNVAVL
-72 FMGYGQGAFGQ
+72 GYGQTSFGQ
-83 DSSSAIALLPQ
+83 EASAVVSLLPK
-94 ASQGYVRVIDMP
+94 AAQGYVRVIDMP
-106 RLRERWSTTELAKF
+106 RLRERWDKTELAKF
-120 AKDPALKSFWE
+120 AKDPALKSFWD

-149 IEAAKLAEV
+149 IEAAKLVDV
-158 ASGEAVLSWISNPEN
+158 ASGEAVLSWIANPEN

-181 LIVDVAGRT
+181 LVVDVAGRT
-190 KDTEALL
+190 KDTEELL
-197 ASVDQQLKS
+197 ASVDKQLKA

-249 SDDLALVGKMLAA
+249 SDDLALVEKMLAA
-262 QAKPS
+262 QVKPMA
-267 TDSLSLDADYQTAIQ
+267 DSLSEDADYQTAIQ

-287 LNSGEIEYF
+287 LNRGEIEYF

-328 GFGHFRAVAGRVAV
+328 GFGHFRAVAGRVEVSAN
-342 GQGGLDMLHQ
+342 GMDMLHQ
-352 GAVLAPKPLPGSA
+352 GAVIAPKPLPGSA
-365 SIVNTPNEVSWT
+365 AIVNTPNEVSWT
-377 LPDWIGGDVSTLVN
+377 LPDWIGGDVSALVN

-431 KVDIAKEVLPYLTN
+431 KVDITKEVLPYLTN

-479 LERVMNNEPDAKLVE
+479 LERVMNNEPDAKLLE
-494 FNGHK
+494 FEGHK
-499 LWKVVREDSDEALEI
+499 LWKVVREDSVEGLDIDA
-514 SGGDLGS
+514 GDLGA
-521 DFGDFGDQPT
+521 DFGEFGDQPM
-531 QSKAEEE
+531 QSKPEDE

-559 ELIQDSIV
+559 ELIQDSIS
-567 QAKSGNP
+567 QAKSGKP
-574 SPLANDIEYVR
+574 SPLASDIEYVR
-585 ARKKI
+585 ARKAI
-590 EELANGRNGCS
+590 EVLANGRNGCS

-629 AATILERLTQPKKEL
+629 VATIMERLTQPKKEL
-644 RGKEKQRID
+644 RGKEKQQID

-667 QPGGTMFESTED
+667 QPGGMMFESTDD
-679 GWIYTGFLLSAP
+679 GWVYTGFLLSAP
-691 K
+691 E

>member
-1 MVDFVRHRSTMIGMG
+1 M
-16 LIGMGVI
+16 
-23 GMGVIGM
+23 
-30 GAISIGSATATI
+30 
-42 GDTCVSFSLSMILSV
+42 SFSLSKIPSV
-57 KRVCILGAV
+57 KRFCLLSLV
-66 YILNLA
+66 YILNVVFL
-72 FMGYGQGAFGQ
+72 GYGQGVIGQ
-83 DSSSAIALLPQ
+83 ETTSVITLLPK
-94 ASQGYVRVIDMP
+94 AAQGYVRVIDMP
-106 RLRERWSTTELAKF
+106 RLRERWDTTELAKF

-149 IEAAKLAEV
+149 IEAARLVDV
-158 ASGEAVLSWISNPEN
+158 ASGEAVLSWIANPEN

-190 KDTEALL
+190 KDTEELL
-197 ASVDQQLKS
+197 ASVDKQLKA

-216 GGETV
+216 GAETV

-236 ETFYSVAKDRLIA
+236 ETFYSIAKDRLIA
-249 SDDLALVGKMLAA
+249 SDDLALVEKMLAA
-262 QAKPS
+262 QVKPS
-267 TDSLSLDADYQTAIQ
+267 ADSLVEDTDYQTAIK

-287 LNSGEIEYF
+287 LNRGEIEYF

-328 GFGHFRAVAGRVAV
+328 GFGHFRAVAGRVEV
-342 GQGGLDMLHQ
+342 GADGMDMLHQ
-352 GAVLAPKPLPGSA
+352 GAVIAPKPLPGSA
-365 SIVNTPNEVSWT
+365 AIVNTPNEVSWK
-377 LPDWIGGDVSTLVN
+377 LPDWIGGDVSAMIN

-445 DIISMSDCKEPIT
+445 DIISLSDCKEPIT

-466 ALRVTEPEKLFKV
+466 ALRVLEPEKLFKV

-494 FNGHK
+494 FEGHK
-499 LWKVVREDSDEALEI
+499 LWKVVREDSAEGLEI
-514 SGGDLGS
+514 DAGDLGA
-521 DFGDFGDQPT
+521 DFGEFGDQPM
-531 QSKAEEE
+531 QSKPEDE
-538 PWLSNWAITIYGDRL
+538 PWLSNWAITIYGDQL

-559 ELIQDSIV
+559 ELIQDCIL
-567 QAKSGNP
+567 QAKSGKP
-574 SPLANDIEYVR
+574 SPLASDVEYVR
-585 ARKKI
+585 ARKAI
-590 EELANGRNGCS
+590 EQLANGRTGCS

-629 AATILERLTQPKKEL
+629 AATIMERLTQPKKEL
-644 RGKEKQRID
+644 RGKEKQQID

-667 QPGGTMFESTED
+667 QPGGMMFESTDD
-679 GWIYTGFLLSAP
+679 GWVYTGFLLSAP